1 MKKIREIVQKNTYK
15 NRMIYYCC
23 LCVFIPCILC
33 TSLVLFH
40 YYASQKKMIMENTW
54 ETIEG
59 IKEAQSA
66 RKKDFSKL
74 GNVFAQDQDFINYFA
89 KDNLSEKEYQQLF
102 VDVEPS
108 LNRMLNTNQDILNDV
123 IVFTSNEKICQP
135 EKQIYAMAELKKL
148 SYGEKFLDGEE
159 KHSIQYDKET
169 EIFSLLRKT
178 KAEEMKDAYVYMEKF
193 FHVNGKQ
200 MCVLVFVI
208 SPEKMFADNRVLAAE
223 EGYVRLPNGELLESG
238 SLRRLPAKE
247 EAGCGIVGKDETLFA
262 EYCLNVD
269 YSSLVSLKRTVFA
282 LYFLFFCA
290 IILVMYFINRMVNQL
305 FGRLNAVIQSMNKIK
320 LGNFKEHI
328 AEEAGSDEVSTII
341 RQFNHLLLQME
352 QNAEKLLL
360 QEREKKDAEILTLQ
374 YQINPHFLCNSMNII
389 QLAVEEKGCYQ
400 ISDAIASFVGV
411 FRYNISGNMDATL
424 QEELDSIHEYISFL
438 SFCRN
443 VKIYVQED
451 IPEQLKNTYMIKLLI
466 QPVVENAIYHG
477 YGRGAREISLSF
489 RLKKEG
495 GELHLEIEND
505 GEAVPEGQLILLN
518 ERLSLADGKLT
529 ADKSQRIGLFNIA
542 NRMRLRFGPSVRI
555 YMTSDEYRTIFHV
568 HYPVIFVK
576 KEEF

>member
-477 YGRGAREISLSF
+477 YGRGASEISLSF

>member
-1 MKKIREIVQKNTYK
+1 MKKIRETVQKNTYK
-15 NRMIYYCC
+15 NRMIFYCC

-33 TSLVLFH
+33 TSLVLLH
-40 YYASQKKMIMENTW
+40 YYASQKKLVMESTW
-54 ETIEG
+54 GMMEE
-59 IKEAQSA
+59 IKEAQNA
-66 RKKDFSKL
+66 RWKDFRKL
-74 GNVFAQDQDFINYFA
+74 GNIFAQDQDFINYFA
-89 KDNLSEKEYQQLF
+89 KDNLSEGEYRQLF

-108 LNRMLNTNQDILNDV
+108 VNRMLNTNQDIINDML
-123 IVFTSNEKICQP
+123 IFTANEKICQP
-135 EKQIYAMAELKKL
+135 EKQIYAMSELKKL
-148 SYGEKFLDGEE
+148 AYGTEFLEGGEKT
-159 KHSIQYDKET
+159 SIQYDSGA
-169 EIFSLLRKT
+169 EIFPLLRKA

-208 SPEKMFADNRVLAAE
+208 TPEKMFADNRILDAAG
-223 EGYVRLPNGELLESG
+223 GYVRLPNGEFLGSG
-238 SLRRLPAKE
+238 NLGRWMEDGKS
-247 EAGCGIVGKDETLFA
+247 GCGITGKDETLFV
-262 EYCLNVD
+262 EYCLDVD
-269 YSSLVSLKRTVFA
+269 YSSLNNLKRTVFV

-290 IILVMYFINRMVNQL
+290 IILVMYFIDRLVNRL
-305 FGRLNAVIQSMNKIK
+305 FGRLNAVIQSMNQIK
-320 LGNFKEHI
+320 LGDFKEYL
-328 AEEAGSDEVSTII
+328 AEEEGQDEVSMII

-424 QEELDSIHEYISFL
+424 QEELDSIYEYISFL

-443 VKIYVQED
+443 VKIYVQEE

-477 YGRGAREISLSF
+477 YGRRAKEINLSF
-489 RLKKEG
+489 RLRQEG

-505 GEAVPEGQLILLN
+505 GEAVSDRQLSVLN
-518 ERLSLADGKLT
+518 DKLGSASGKLT
-529 ADKSQRIGLFNIA
+529 ADKSQRIGLINIA
-542 NRMRLRFGPSVRI
+542 SRMRLRFGPDVRI

-576 KEEF
+576 KEEP